1 MRSVQDR
8 IMLILG
14 HFGKERIETLFKNE
28 DLFFVKGCLFS
39 TDKGGQSCSISAH
52 FSLSETSYAS
62 HDFAFDAFRNRFK
75 TPLSNVENDE
85 TKILR
90 IEIYDRKI
98 LEKNEIEKRK
108 KYNIGNIFTN
118 NTNTATANHIVD
130 ENRSLIE
137 VKKKSFFRSIID
149 RIKNILKR

>member
-1 MRSVQDR
+1 M
-8 IMLILG
+8 I
-14 HFGKERIETLFKNE
+14 
-28 DLFFVKGCLFS
+28 
-39 TDKGGQSCSISAH
+39 
-52 FSLSETSYAS
+52 
-62 HDFAFDAFRNRFK
+62 
-75 TPLSNVENDE
+75 
-85 TKILR
+85 
-90 IEIYDRKI
+90 
-98 LEKNEIEKRK
+98 EKNEIEKRK